1 MEMYTHDDRVSARMT
16 VRPVLRLV
24 VSRGRDPIAR
34 PSPNLR
40 RAVALTVAIHF
51 RGLWVPVE
59 IGSAGILELISRH
72 VADVRGFHHPE
83 DIEAIVVEAIAIMAE
98 IESAAA
104 LAFRRPPRRR
114 RSRVV
119 RGEQLAFQF
128 GAAA

>member
-1 MEMYTHDDRVSARMT
+1 METYTHDDRVAARMT

-24 VSRGRDPIAR
+24 VSRVRDPIAR

-59 IGSAGILELISRH
+59 IGSAGILELISRY
-72 VADVRGFHHPE
+72 VADARGFHHPD